1 MGAGSHYVALAGLEL
16 PMQTW
21 LTLNSERLACLCL
34 SSAGTKGVSSLSIY
48 LYVQRIHVF
57 FSVNFSYFCPS
68 FSNGTAIVF
77 LLVWKSYSYIKE
89 VS

>member
-1 MGAGSHYVALAGLEL
+1 MGAGSHYVALAGLEV

-57 FSVNFSYFCPS
+57 FSVNVSYFCPFFFKWNSNS
-68 FSNGTAIVF
+68 FLIGMEKLF
-77 LLVWKSYSYIKE
+77 LY
-89 VS
+89 